1 MSQAQSGNAQMYPT
15 LNLFVKGDDF
25 GKDIDESIS
34 HVSGVVKHEGRY
46 KYLGRVLSNAHNW
59 VYKVLGLSDN
69 HLEEARKNAQ

>member
-1 MSQAQSGNAQMYPT
+1 
-15 LNLFVKGDDF
+15 
-25 GKDIDESIS
+25 
-34 HVSGVVKHEGRY
+34 VVKHEGRY